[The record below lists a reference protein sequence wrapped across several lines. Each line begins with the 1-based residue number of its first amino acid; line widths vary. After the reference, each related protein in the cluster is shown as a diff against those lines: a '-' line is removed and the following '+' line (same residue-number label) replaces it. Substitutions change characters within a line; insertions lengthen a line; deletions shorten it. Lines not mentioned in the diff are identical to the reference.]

1 MLIERLRK
9 RLATDRASF
18 IQPCLPSSADKP
30 PSGANWI
37 HEIKHDGYRLMARRD
52 PVGIRLITRRGN
64 DWSDRF
70 PLVVEAVNHLKV
82 RSCLIDG
89 EVVCCDERGLAR
101 FDVLRRRRNEGV
113 AFLYAFD
120 LLELN
125 GQDLWREPLEVRKQ
139 TLASLLRGSLP
150 GLQFNAHL
158 MHPGDIVFLHACK
171 MGLEGIVSKRLG
183 STYRSGRTSDWLKLK
198 NPEAPAVKREAEEDW
213 GR

>member
-1 MLIERLRK
+1 MPTVLRFIE
-9 RLATDRASF
+9 
-18 IQPCLPSSADKP
+18 PCLPSPADRP
-30 PSGANWI
+30 PSGSGWL

-113 AFLYAFD
+113 AFLVAFD
-120 LLELN
+120 LLELD
-125 GQDLWREPLEVRKQ
+125 GQDLRREPLEVRKQ

-150 GLQFNAHL
+150 GLQYNAHL
-158 MHPGDIVFLHACK
+158 THPGDIVFEHACK

-183 STYRSGRTSDWLKLK
+183 SSLPFRAFT
-198 NPEAPAVKREAEEDW
+198 
-213 GR
+213 